1 MARAKRK
8 FCIIAYDI
16 TEDRKRNKISK
27 ILEKYGIRINYSVFE
42 CMLSEGD
49 LIRIREEIEEW
60 IDPGEDTVIYYQ
72 LCVNCFTKI
81 EYQPCRREAGQIIRI
96 V

>member
-16 TEDRKRNKISK
+16 VEDRKRNKISK

-42 CMLSEGD
+42 CMLSDSD
-49 LIRIREEIEEW
+49 LIRIQEEISEW
-60 IDPGEDTVIYYQ
+60 IDPKEDMIIYYQ

-81 EYQPCRREAGQIIRI
+81 QYQPTRREAGQIIRI